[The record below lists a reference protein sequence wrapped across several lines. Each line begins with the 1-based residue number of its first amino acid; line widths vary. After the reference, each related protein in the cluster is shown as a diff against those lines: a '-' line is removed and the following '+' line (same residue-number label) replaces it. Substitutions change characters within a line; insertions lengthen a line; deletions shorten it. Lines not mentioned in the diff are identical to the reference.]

1 MLIDRK
7 SIPWVWVTA
16 VIAAVSIALYLW
28 DAPRHISGHGGSTP
42 LGLTFGGAALAI
54 MLFCAALGLKRR
66 VPHWRLGRAQTW
78 LRGHIWLGF
87 LVVLLVALHAAF
99 RAGGMLTTWLW
110 ALLAFVTV
118 SGVLGVILQQLVPS
132 LLHHSVPGETVA
144 QQLDRQLAS
153 LTQLADEIIIRY
165 AGSLDKPAPMEAA
178 SDTPPG
184 QTDKPPYGA
193 EPLRM
198 FYAVTARGYLNGGIA
213 AGLDSPTQAQVLF
226 ASLRTVTPPHIHPSV
241 DAIEQL
247 CDRRRQLLRQRLF
260 MRLLTA
266 WLIVHVPL
274 SWVLLLLSVGHA
286 IVALRYGS

>member
-7 SIPWVWVTA
+7 SIPWVWVTG

-28 DAPRHISGHGGSTP
+28 DAPRHMNGPGGSTP

-99 RAGGMLTTWLW
+99 RAGGTLTTWLW
-110 ALLAFVTV
+110 VLLALVTV

-132 LLHHSVPGETVA
+132 LLLHSVPGETVA

-153 LTQLADEIIIRY
+153 LTQLADDTITHY
-165 AGSLDKPAPMEAA
+165 AGSLDKPALP
-178 SDTPPG
+178 SGPPG
-184 QTDKPPYGA
+184 TADKPPHGA

-198 FYAVTARGYLNGGIA
+198 FYAVTARGFLNGGMA

-226 ASLRTVTPPHIHPSV
+226 SSLRTMTPPHIHPGV

-260 MRLLTA
+260 MRLLTG

-274 SWVLLLLSVGHA
+274 SWVLLLLSIGHA